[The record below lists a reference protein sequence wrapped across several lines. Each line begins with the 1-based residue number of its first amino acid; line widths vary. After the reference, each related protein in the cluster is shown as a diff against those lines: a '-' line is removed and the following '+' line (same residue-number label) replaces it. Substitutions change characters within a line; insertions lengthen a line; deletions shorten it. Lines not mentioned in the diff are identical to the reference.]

1 MSDFFFFLSDVHNEP
16 EEDPGKLENIE
27 QAVGKFGRDF
37 SLWHHVII
45 VIITIIIIIII
56 TSAAAAAAAAAA
68 LKLSSII
75 VIVFAL
81 FISLLNITRVFYTC
95 LQIRKLD

>member
-56 TSAAAAAAAAAA
+56 TSAAAAAA

>member
-27 QAVGKFGRDF
+27 QAVGKFCRDF

-56 TSAAAAAAAAAA
+56 TSAAAAA
-68 LKLSSII
+68 LKSSSII

>member
-56 TSAAAAAAAAAA
+56 TSAAAAA
-68 LKLSSII
+68 LKSSSII

-81 FISLLNITRVFYTC
+81 FISLLNIPRVFYTC

>member
-1 MSDFFFFLSDVHNEP
+1 MSDFFFFLSDVHNKP
-16 EEDPGKLENIE
+16 EEDPGILENIE

-56 TSAAAAAAAAAA
+56 TSAAAA

>member
-16 EEDPGKLENIE
+16 EEDPGILENIE

-56 TSAAAAAAAAAA
+56 TSAAAAA
-68 LKLSSII
+68 LKSSSII

-81 FISLLNITRVFYTC
+81 FISLLNITHVF
-95 LQIRKLD
+95 

>member
-16 EEDPGKLENIE
+16 EEDPGKLENFE

-56 TSAAAAAAAAAA
+56 TSAAAAA
-68 LKLSSII
+68 LKSSSII

-81 FISLLNITRVFYTC
+81 FMSFLNTPRVFYTC

>member
-56 TSAAAAAAAAAA
+56 TSAAAAAAAA

>member
-56 TSAAAAAAAAAA
+56 TSAAAAA
-68 LKLSSII
+68 LKSSSII

>member
-16 EEDPGKLENIE
+16 GEDPGKLENIE

-56 TSAAAAAAAAAA
+56 TSAAAAAAA
-68 LKLSSII
+68 LKSSSII
-75 VIVFAL
+75 LIVFAL

>member
-16 EEDPGKLENIE
+16 EEDPGKLENFE

-56 TSAAAAAAAAAA
+56 TSAAAAAAA
-68 LKLSSII
+68 LKSSSII
-75 VIVFAL
+75 LIVFAL

>member
-56 TSAAAAAAAAAA
+56 TSAAAAAAA

>member
-1 MSDFFFFLSDVHNEP
+1 MSDFFFFLSGVLNEL

-56 TSAAAAAAAAAA
+56 TSAAAAA
-68 LKLSSII
+68 LKSSSII

>member
-56 TSAAAAAAAAAA
+56 TSAAAAAAA
-68 LKLSSII
+68 LKSSSII

-81 FISLLNITRVFYTC
+81 FMSFLNTTRVFYTC